1 MTATGALVGML
12 LGVGL
17 VLVAAGVP
25 WWRRA
30 RLDSRLAPYLDRGAA
45 KAARAAAAAAPVTP
59 FPTLERL
66 LRPTLVELA
75 ANLDRRLGGRDAT
88 ARRLVAAGRPA
99 DVDAFRLAQVVS
111 GAVGVVVSTGVLLLA
126 VLRGRAVPVPLAV
139 VALLLG
145 AAAGVLWRD
154 QALDRAVRARA
165 ARMTAEFPAIA
176 ELLAFSVAAGEGTS
190 GALERVSAVAHGDLG
205 DELARALA
213 ASRTGVSL
221 VDALADVAERTG
233 LAVVRRF
240 VDGVVIALER
250 GTPLAEVLRAQA
262 ADARDAAG
270 RELLEGAGRREIA
283 MLVPVVF
290 LVLPAVVV
298 IALFPGFAGVVV
310 AVP

>member
-99 DVDAFRLAQVVS
+99 DVDAFGWRRWSPVLSASSSPQ
-111 GAVGVVVSTGVLLLA
+111 VLLLA

-139 VALLLG
+139 G
-145 AAAGVLWRD
+145 AAARWRP
-154 QALDRAVRARA
+154 ASCGATRPSTAR
-165 ARMTAEFPAIA
+165 
-176 ELLAFSVAAGEGTS
+176 
-190 GALERVSAVAHGDLG
+190 
-205 DELARALA
+205 
-213 ASRTGVSL
+213 
-221 VDALADVAERTG
+221 
-233 LAVVRRF
+233 
-240 VDGVVIALER
+240 
-250 GTPLAEVLRAQA
+250 
-262 ADARDAAG
+262 
-270 RELLEGAGRREIA
+270 
-283 MLVPVVF
+283 
-290 LVLPAVVV
+290 
-298 IALFPGFAGVVV
+298 
-310 AVP
+310 